1 MNMQDDFY
9 RELINKLEDY
19 KSALKNVGFAA
30 YELSRIK
37 MPEDEKELLDALD
50 VIINSSIE
58 LNYIFDEAPNSFVVS
73 DENAICIRVNK
84 AFEKMVKISQKD
96 IVGANMEEMHEKEI
110 FRPSVCWLTLKARAP
125 VSVLQEIKDI
135 KNMVVTG
142 VPVFDKEGNLFR
154 VFTNAVKADEV
165 EAINEYITKLQTP
178 EDVKQKKII
187 ARSASMQSILKLAD
201 IVKNTDSN
209 ILITGET
216 GTGKN
221 VIASYIHETSIRGA
235 QKMISVNCGAIPEKL
250 LESELFGYEKGAFTG
265 ADRKGKKGLVE
276 ASAGG
281 TLFLDEIS
289 ELPLFLQVKLLNFLQ
304 TKKITRVGGITEL
317 SVDTRVIAASN
328 KRLDK
333 EVKKGTFRQDLY
345 YRLNVIPIHIPSLEE
360 RRDDIVEMAE
370 YFLDFYSNKYG
381 KEINLTEEI
390 KEFITNT
397 KWPGNVRELENYI
410 ERLVITNDINLCINL
425 SKDDMLL
432 NNDHEFSIKRIPDEK
447 ERIIA
452 LYEKHRSSYKV
463 AEELGISQSTAYRKI
478 RKYMNDSK

>member
-1 MNMQDDFY
+1 MQDDFY

-58 LNYIFDEAPNSFVVS
+58 LNYILDEAPNSFVVS

-304 TKKITRVGGITEL
+304 TKIITRVGGITEL

>member
-1 MNMQDDFY
+1 MQDDFY